1 MPEDEYIVEY
11 SLEYGFL
18 RLSPLT
24 RQKLNISVMIVVLDP
39 ATNSCF
45 GDAFSQFIL
54 QGFLGYDDVL
64 MSSIKSLAEN
74 EDNKGYLRNVVTGAH
89 YHFVSRWTSSSSYF
103 VAALVMM
110 IFVSQQPLG
119 I

>member
-1 MPEDEYIVEY
+1 MEY

-18 RLSPLT
+18 RLSPMT

-45 GDAFSQFIL
+45 GDRFSQFIL

-74 EDNKGYLRNVVTGAH
+74 EDNKGYLRNVVSGAH
-89 YHFVSRWTSSSSYF
+89 YHFVSRSNSSTSYLM
-103 VAALVMM
+103 AALVML
-110 IFVSQQPLG
+110 IFVSRVYFY
-119 I
+119 